1 MYFEINT
8 SNGVPVYEQVYRQV
22 AFSIANG
29 IIASGDLVPSVRALA
44 KDLAINP
51 NTVARAYRELQTQGV
66 LEVVRGSGMLVTKKT
81 QGVLE
86 VVRGSGMLVTKTART
101 KCKTI
106 RSNVLKL
113 QISSIVDEARR
124 SQLSDD
130 EIREFLENKLKKKR

>member
-1 MYFEINT
+1 MYFEITT

-51 NTVARAYRELQTQGV
+51 NTVARAYRELQA
-66 LEVVRGSGMLVTKKT
+66 

-101 KCKTI
+101 KCKSI

>member
-51 NTVARAYRELQTQGV
+51 NTVARAYRELQA
-66 LEVVRGSGMLVTKKT
+66 

-101 KCKTI
+101 KCKSI

>member
-66 LEVVRGSGMLVTKKT
+66 LEVVRGSGMLVTK
-81 QGVLE
+81 
-86 VVRGSGMLVTKTART
+86 TARS
-101 KCKTI
+101 KCKSI

-130 EIREFLENKLKKKR
+130 EIREFLEDKLKKKR